1 MDGQGEGLQLEKP
14 GFQDKDRKVLMSA
27 ANIKKLDFYTVLKA
41 KQKSHDLMGLSN
53 ASATPNRSVAAV
65 LYSTLTS
72 PLN

>member
-53 ASATPNRSVAAV
+53 ASSTVSHLTGVCLQSCTP
-65 LYSTLTS
+65 
-72 PLN
+72 P